1 MEINKTSQL
10 SIIHKILL
18 GVVFFFFFNKMESYV
33 TITLSTLCNNP
44 DLDRDEISLLMRQE
58 TLMEMFYFIEK
69 QQKN

>member
-1 MEINKTSQL
+1 MEIKQNKSTINYSQD
-10 SIIHKILL
+10 SAWSR
-18 GVVFFFFFNKMESYV
+18 FFFFFNKMESYV

>member
-1 MEINKTSQL
+1 
-10 SIIHKILL
+10 
-18 GVVFFFFFNKMESYV
+18 MESYV

-69 QQKN
+69 QQKKLKDFLNHNLR